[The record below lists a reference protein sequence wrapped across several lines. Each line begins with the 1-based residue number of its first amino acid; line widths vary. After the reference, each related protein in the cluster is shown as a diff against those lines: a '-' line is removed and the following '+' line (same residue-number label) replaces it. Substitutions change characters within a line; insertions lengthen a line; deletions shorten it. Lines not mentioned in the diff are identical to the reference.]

1 MVRLF
6 LLSRERPAEMTG
18 IECGELIEE
27 EVEEIWWLGNSE
39 GRMGMG
45 KVMLLFI
52 TLLQATEY
60 LYVRIFVVKHF
71 LIVISVSDII
81 NVSECWDNV

>member
-6 LLSRERPAEMTG
+6 LLSREGPVETVD

-39 GRMGMG
+39 RRMEMR
-45 KVMLLFI
+45 KVMLFFTTAACRPPSI
-52 TLLQATEY
+52 CM
-60 LYVRIFVVKHF
+60 
-71 LIVISVSDII
+71 
-81 NVSECWDNV
+81 SERL

>member
-1 MVRLF
+1 MIRLF
-6 LLSRERPAEMTG
+6 LLSREDPVDMVD

-39 GRMGMG
+39 GRMEMG

-52 TLLQATEY
+52 TAACIPLSICT
-60 LYVRIFVVKHF
+60 
-71 LIVISVSDII
+71 
-81 NVSECWDNV
+81 SECLWCNLFS